1 MNAKTAREKAKEVNL
16 NRNQGQLSTIM
27 QKINAAVS
35 KGEYET
41 YFGENIRKDVKDYLE
56 SEGYTVKDNTD
67 PRDYQTTYRITW

>member
-1 MNAKTAREKAKEVNL
+1 MNAKTAIEKAKEVNL
-16 NRNQGQLSTIM
+16 NKNQGQLSTIM

>member
-1 MNAKTAREKAKEVNL
+1 MNTKTAREKAKEVNL
-16 NRNQGQLSTIM
+16 NKNQGQLSTIM

>member
-16 NRNQGQLSTIM
+16 IKNQGQLSVIM
-27 QKINAAVS
+27 QKINSAVS
-35 KGEYET
+35 EGEYET

>member
-16 NRNQGQLSTIM
+16 NKNQGQLSAIM

>member
-16 NRNQGQLSTIM
+16 NKNQGQLSTIM

-41 YFGENIRKDVKDYLE
+41 YFSENIRKDVKDYLE

>member
-1 MNAKTAREKAKEVNL
+1 MNAKTARGKAKEVNL
-16 NRNQGQLSTIM
+16 NKNQGQLSTIM

-35 KGEYET
+35 KGECET

>member
-16 NRNQGQLSTIM
+16 NKNQGQLSTIM

-41 YFGENIRKDVKDYLE
+41 YFSENIRKDVKDYME

>member
-16 NRNQGQLSTIM
+16 NKNQGQLSTIM
-27 QKINAAVS
+27 QKINAAVF

>member
-16 NRNQGQLSTIM
+16 NKNQGQLSAIM

-41 YFGENIRKDVKDYLE
+41 YFSENIRKDVKDYLE